1 MGKDT
6 EVDPIIEPL
15 TWDRPFTF
23 SSSCMFSVL
32 KSQSSCSKYESVGT
46 SSSSFLL
53 KSLMYPVSDSLII
66 IAVVVCGVDIVTE
79 PCATFE
85 DETKF

>member
-1 MGKDT
+1 M
-6 EVDPIIEPL
+6 
-15 TWDRPFTF
+15 
-23 SSSCMFSVL
+23 
-32 KSQSSCSKYESVGT
+32 

-53 KSLMYPVSDSLII
+53 KSLIYPVSDSLII

-85 DETKF
+85 AEIKF